1 MTVEKENRTIKSILD
16 LKTGQEIL
24 SDAFFQMGEDK
35 IFQSRY
41 DFETAIREKIP
52 RYVCYYCKQPIKIR
66 GQADSKKIM
75 HFAHL
80 RDSDECPIKTGNNFT
95 KEEILRIKY
104 NGAKE
109 SDLHF
114 ELKNLIATFLEKNQ
128 ETKKGIERV
137 EIEKIHKD
145 NAIPK
150 IWKKPDISSVYNSKN
165 LVFEL
170 QLSTTFLSVIN
181 ARQEFYKQNKTF
193 ILWVFS
199 SFETDDEKRKFTQSD
214 IFFNN
219 NFNGFEFN
227 KEAIELSA
235 KKNDLVLKCH
245 YQKPFL
251 EKGYL
256 NTQWESEFVKLDQLI
271 LDERNYVVYYFDYQS
286 SKSKLEE
293 ELIISRSE
301 LIYEIING
309 DWYKISNL
317 IVDDYRISE
326 LERKRIIELYNKEIK
341 PIDIIDRYDWRINII
356 WATLLLKFKET
367 TLIERITKD
376 YHLKSIVFDILS
388 LKLNKK
394 IGYAFTKQ
402 IQIAHSVFQ
411 ARPEY
416 SDLYLNAVKLYRPNL
431 FLEEDNSGKFRK
443 RIIASN
449 NKKIV
454 QNIENYDIL
463 KIIFPELIKE

>member
-1 MTVEKENRTIKSILD
+1 VTIEKKNRTIKSILD
-16 LKTGQEIL
+16 LKTGREIL
-24 SDAFFQMGEDK
+24 SDVFFQMGEDK
-35 IFQSRY
+35 IFQVRY
-41 DFETAIREKIP
+41 EFETAIREKVP
-52 RYVCYYCKQPIKIR
+52 HFVCYYCKQPIKIR
-66 GQADSKKIM
+66 GQVDSKKIM

-80 RDSDECPIKTGNNFT
+80 RDSEECPIKTGNKFT

-114 ELKNLIATFLEKNQ
+114 ELKNLIANCLEKNK
-128 ETKKGIERV
+128 EAKEGIENV
-137 EIEKIHKD
+137 EIEKVYKHK
-145 NAIPK
+145 AIPK

-165 LVFEL
+165 IVFEL

-181 ARQEFYKQNKTF
+181 SRQEFYKQNRTF
-193 ILWVFS
+193 ILWIFS

-235 KKNDLVLKCH
+235 KGDDLVLKCH
-245 YQKPFL
+245 YQKPFI
-251 EKGYL
+251 ERDYI
-256 NTQWESEFVKLDQLI
+256 NTRWESEFVKLNQL
-271 LDERNYVVYYFDYQS
+271 LFDERNYKVYYFDYQS
-286 SKSKLEE
+286 SKSQLEE
-293 ELIISRSE
+293 ELSISQSL
-301 LIYEIING
+301 LISEIING

-317 IVDDYRISE
+317 IIDNYTISE
-326 LERKRIIELYNKEIK
+326 LERKKIIELYDNKIK

-356 WATLLLKFKET
+356 WATVILKLRET

-411 ARPEY
+411 SRPEY
-416 SDLYLNAVKLYRPNL
+416 IDLYLRAVKLYRPNL
-431 FLEEDNSGKFRK
+431 FTEEDNSGKLRK
-443 RIIASN
+443 RINVADD
-449 NKKIV
+449 KKPV
-454 QNIENYDIL
+454 QNNDNYDVL
-463 KIIFPELIKE
+463 KIMFPELMKK